1 LITHAGVEL
10 NVTRAKENPVIAS
23 NQGSAWF
30 LANGRLVYPTH
41 IEAGHVAIEDGR
53 ILAVGPKAER
63 PQGAQTID
71 LGGLLVFPGIIDPH
85 NHLRDFNHSHR
96 GEIETETA
104 AAAVGGY
111 TTIIDMPNS
120 DPPTISAAAFIERSR
135 KAEAVSYVNYGLYGW
150 AGPETIEAMPAMKDV
165 GAVGFKVFM
174 AESNLSTSYITRD
187 LVNLHRILEMAARID
202 AKVVCH
208 SENDSLIK
216 HFEEKYKTTLDP
228 DLSAY
233 LATRPPIIEEIAVFD
248 AIALAHWT
256 GARLHICHVSA
267 AESVDVIQFAKGRGR
282 RVTCESSQAHL
293 FLNVDDAKEMAGLAK
308 FSPPIRTRADQE
320 RLWSGLKA
328 GVIDMVASDH
338 APQTLAD
345 KVYTKDIWKV
355 RAGSPLLDIG
365 FALMLD
371 AVSRGL
377 LSYCDLARTMAER
390 PAQVFGLFPTKGRL
404 EAGGD
409 ADIVVVDPSAKFT
422 VDSRKFKSKIKY
434 SVFDGRELVGR
445 PVMTFVL
452 GRLVARDGEMVGHPG
467 MGRLVR
473 PTRETATRREVDRM
487 AVGAQ
492 SLTC

>member
-1 LITHAGVEL
+1 
-10 NVTRAKENPVIAS
+10 VTGS
-23 NQGSAWF
+23 NQGSDWF
-30 LANGRLVYPTH
+30 LANGRLVYSTH
-41 IEAGHVAIEDGR
+41 IEAGHIALANGR
-53 ILAVGPKAER
+53 IVAVGADAVR
-63 PQGAQTID
+63 PEGAQTID

-104 AAAVGGY
+104 AAAAGGY
-111 TTIIDMPNS
+111 TTIVDMPNS
-120 DPPTISAAAFIERSR
+120 DPPTISAEAFVERSR
-135 KAEAVSYVNYGLYGW
+135 KAEKVSYVNYGLYGW
-150 AGPETIEAMPAMKDV
+150 AGPETIEAMPAMHEA

-187 LVNLHRILEMAARID
+187 LVNLQRILETASRID
-202 AKVVCH
+202 ARVVCH

-216 HFEEKYKTTLDP
+216 HFEEKYKGSLDP

-267 AESVDVIQFAKGRGR
+267 ADSVDVIEFAKSRGR

-293 FLNVDDAKEMAGLAK
+293 FLTVDDAKEMAGLAK
-308 FSPPIRTRADQE
+308 FSPPIRTRSDQA
-320 RLWSGLKA
+320 RLWAGLKA
-328 GVIDMVASDH
+328 GIIDMVASDH
-338 APQTLAD
+338 APQTLED
-345 KVYTKDIWKV
+345 KISTRDIWKV

-371 AVSRGL
+371 AVSRGV
-377 LSYCDLARTMAER
+377 LSYCDLARTMAEQ
-390 PAQVFGLFPTKGRL
+390 PAQVFGLFPSKGRL
-404 EAGGD
+404 QVGSD
-409 ADIVVVDPSAKFT
+409 ADIVVVDPTAGFT

-434 SVFDGRELVGR
+434 SAFDGRRLVGR

-452 GRLVARDGEMVGHPG
+452 GRLAARDGDLVGHPG

-473 PTRETATRREVDRM
+473 PVREAPKRRERERERTVHT
-487 AVGAQ
+487 A
-492 SLTC
+492 

>member
-1 LITHAGVEL
+1 MGSTQ
-10 NVTRAKENPVIAS
+10 S
-23 NQGSAWF
+23 SAWF

-41 IEAGHVAIEDGR
+41 IEAGHLAIVNGR
-53 ILAVGPKAER
+53 IVAVGANATR
-63 PQGAQTID
+63 PDGAQSID

-85 NHLRDFNHSHR
+85 NHLRDFKHSHR

-111 TTIIDMPNS
+111 TTIVDMPNS
-120 DPPTISAAAFIERSR
+120 DPPTISAAAFLERSR
-135 KAEAVSYVNYGLYGW
+135 KAQNASYVNYGLYGW
-150 AGPETIEAMPAMKDV
+150 AGPETIEAMPAMHEA

-187 LVNLHRILEMAARID
+187 LVNLHRILETAAQID

-216 HFEEKYKTTLDP
+216 HFEARYKKSLDP
-228 DLSAY
+228 DLTAY
-233 LATRPPIIEEIAVFD
+233 LASRPPIIEEIAVFD

-267 AESVDVIQFAKGRGR
+267 ADSVDVIEFAKERGR

-293 FLNVDDAKEMAGLAK
+293 FLNVADAKEMAGLAK
-308 FSPPIRTRADQE
+308 FSPPIRTRSDQE
-320 RLWSGLKA
+320 RLWAGLKA
-328 GVIDMVASDH
+328 GIIDMVASDH
-338 APQTLAD
+338 APQTLDD
-345 KVYTKDIWKV
+345 KVSTKDIWKV

-371 AVSRGL
+371 AASRGL
-377 LSYCDLARTMAER
+377 LTYCDLARAMAEQPAEVFRLR
-390 PAQVFGLFPTKGRL
+390 PAKGRL
-404 EAGGD
+404 EAGSD
-409 ADIVVVDPSAKFT
+409 ADVVIVDPDAEFI

-434 SVFDGRELVGR
+434 SVFDGRRLIGK

-452 GRLVARDGEMVGHPG
+452 GKLAARDGELVGHPG
-467 MGRLVR
+467 MGRLLR
-473 PTRETATRREVDRM
+473 PHREALEQERPRNVH
-487 AVGAQ
+487 AG
-492 SLTC
+492 